1 MELTRR
7 KLITLGVGSVAAV
20 VAFPFVAAA
29 LTSSPGSVTSPQIN
43 VKPWSFA
50 VGQSIDAAA
59 PPGDSCDDANYE
71 VPTMLSWTAS
81 GGSEKI
87 TGYVVNE
94 DYAYEGEIIP
104 VAQITTQS
112 T

>member
-1 MELTRR
+1 MKLTGR
-7 KLITLGVGSVAAV
+7 KLLALGVLSIVAV
-20 VAFPFVAAA
+20 GGVPLMAAA

-104 VAQITTQS
+104 V
-112 T
+112 